1 MVGLHEVFFHHPV
14 IGVDIGQY
22 TIKMVQIIA
31 KRKGK
36 YEIHAWAGSR
46 NQSHNLEY
54 LVEDIKKVYQQGH
67 FKGQKAVICLP
78 QEELLFD
85 YVTLPPTSE
94 EELSHR
100 VEWEAKIKFPF
111 LAKKGNFDFK
121 VCGERTL
128 VVASETPVLPLKK
141 LIDRAGLDVVAVEG
155 ACFAWLR
162 AWDFVMIHKSMKHL
176 PYRIIVDIGWKQ
188 NRLLL
193 AEYDQP
199 LLFRS
204 MNLGGESLTNALID
218 VHQLDWDQ
226 AEAKKCGGH
235 FFCNEEPFKGWIN
248 RLINDI
254 RCFMEEGKK
263 KYPGM
268 NDCSILLLG
277 GGANLM
283 GLPEA
288 LQIALD
294 MPVEK
299 SSAIVK
305 DYRWGME
312 NEREEIEKILP
323 LFAESLGLA
332 LREVEG
338 DEN

>member
-1 MVGLHEVFFHHPV
+1 MLGLHDVFFHQPV
-14 IGVDIGQY
+14 IGLDIGQHM
-22 TIKMVQIIA
+22 IKMVQIVA

-46 NQSHNLEY
+46 NQSHNLQY
-54 LVEDIKKVYQQGH
+54 LVQDIKKVYQQGH
-67 FKGQKAVICLP
+67 FRGQKVVICLP

-94 EELSHR
+94 EELSHM
-100 VEWEAKIKFPF
+100 VEWEAKKIFPF
-111 LAKKGNFDFK
+111 LAVKGQFDFK

-128 VVASETPVLPLKK
+128 VIASKTPVLPLQQ
-141 LIDRAGLDVVAVEG
+141 LIRQAGLDLVAVDG

-162 AWDFVMIHKSMKHL
+162 AWDLVMIHKSSKYSS
-176 PYRIIVDIGWKQ
+176 YRIIVDIGWQKS
-188 NRLLL
+188 RLLL

-199 LLFRS
+199 LLFRNI
-204 MNLGGESLTNALID
+204 NLGGESLTNALID
-218 VHQLDWDQ
+218 VHQLAWDQ

-248 RLINDI
+248 CLISDI
-254 RCFMEEGKK
+254 RCFIEEAEK
-263 KYPGM
+263 KYTGI
-268 NDCSILLLG
+268 NNCAVLLLG

-294 MPVEK
+294 IPVEK
-299 SSAIVK
+299 YYALQK
-305 DYRWGME
+305 DYLWEME
-312 NEREEIEKILP
+312 NEREEIDKIPP